1 MNSAYIISG
10 AILVVVIL
18 IFLFGYLKYKKIDI
32 KGLFEMA
39 LKIVGG
45 VQQLYLSGQLP
56 ADERKSTAVKVLVNF
71 LASKGVKVSDA
82 LTNVI
87 SLVVEWAVKESGST
101 DINKLIDEKI
111 VPIKNKLDS
120 VTKENTELK
129 AKVTTLQSKL
139 STVKNAVTPAAT
151 NTATAKPVQK

>member
-32 KGLFEMA
+32 KNLFEMA

-45 VQQLYLSGQLP
+45 VQQLYLSGQLT
-56 ADERKSTAVKVLVNF
+56 AGERKDTAVKGLTNF
-71 LASKGVKVSDA
+71 LASKGIKVSDS

-87 SLVVEWAVKESGST
+87 GLIIEWAVKESGST

-111 VPIKNKLDS
+111 VPIQEKLNAA
-120 VTKENTELK
+120 TKENTELK

-139 STVKNAVTPAAT
+139 STVKNAVTPAT
-151 NTATAKPVQK
+151 TNNTAAKPAQK